1 MVVVDAL
8 PPIVSKLPVRSA
20 KKPLPAQ
27 SVPEPNTIATDG
39 YSGSAL
45 RESAK
50 VVLPPTVEPDA
61 KDLTRGYLWRAVP
74 LPGPIDTI
82 LGAVVSLGPMPKWL
96 GLEPA
101 PRGKPEPQPLEF
113 QWNQASQGD
122 FAQQA
127 QGLEDKLR
135 DPRATETG
143 KRALKGGSNDNFLI
157 TLSNGVSAIWTPTA
171 GEKSGEKP
179 RPNIPRGTQA
189 KREEA
194 AYLVD
199 KRLGHL
205 ARVPPAVSSG
215 LEGRPGALKLL
226 VSQGLDG
233 KESRQENLPGRTAPE
248 DYRRIALFDHVVGNL
263 DRHSGNYLVD
273 AEERPI
279 PIDHGLAFPV
289 KNGEQG
295 THNFKFDASF
305 QLNDDEKATLRKFS
319 AESEAISEELSG
331 LLEPKA
337 LEAMFARVDRMLELG
352 WISHEWRGA

>member
-1 MVVVDAL
+1 M
-8 PPIVSKLPVRSA
+8 RG
-20 KKPLPAQ
+20 PLPTQAA
-27 SVPEPNTIATDG
+27 SDSLPAKVDG
-39 YSGSAL
+39 YSGSAVKQ
-45 RESAK
+45 SGK
-50 VVLPPTVEPDA
+50 VVLPPTIEPDA

-74 LPGPIDTI
+74 LPGPIDAI
-82 LGAVVSLGPMPKWL
+82 LGAVVSFGPMPKWL

-101 PRGKPEPQPLEF
+101 PKGKPEPQPLEF
-113 QWNQASQGD
+113 QWNQASRHD
-122 FAQQA
+122 FAHQA
-127 QGLEDKLR
+127 QGLENKLR
-135 DPRATETG
+135 DPQATEVG

-233 KESRQENLPGRTAPE
+233 KESGQENLPAKTAPE

-263 DRHSGNYLVD
+263 DRHSGNFLVD
-273 AEERPI
+273 NDHRPV
-279 PIDHGLAFPV
+279 PIDHGLAFPL

-305 QLNDDEKATLRKFS
+305 QLNNEEKATLRKFS
-319 AESEAISEELSG
+319 AESESIREELSE

-337 LEAMFARVDRMLELG
+337 LDAMFARVDRMLELG
-352 WISHEWRGA
+352 WVSHEWREG